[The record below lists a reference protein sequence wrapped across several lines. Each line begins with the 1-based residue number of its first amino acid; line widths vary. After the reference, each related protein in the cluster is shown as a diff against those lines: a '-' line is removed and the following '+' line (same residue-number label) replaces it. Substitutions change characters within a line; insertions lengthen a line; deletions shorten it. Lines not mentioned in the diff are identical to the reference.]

1 LAEAPVRHA
10 ASNTA
15 GIAAVRRRRLLAAMA
30 AEDLDAVVLY
40 GNAWQN
46 DYMRYAADFGILEGE
61 AIAVVTRD
69 GQVTLH
75 LDDPGE
81 GERASLECPD
91 VAIVVAPDLVGTVGA
106 LLTRLGNR
114 RTAAGPKRHLP
125 HGLAKRRDEF
135 RFEDATRLLDRLLM
149 VKAEDELAAVRRA
162 SRLADEGYAVFRDA
176 ARAGRQDF
184 ELMAEIEAFF
194 RGHGVDDNFMIIG
207 VGGPEVR
214 GMAPPTGR
222 RLQPGDLVTTELT
235 PCVDGYYVQI
245 CRTLVLGEPSAV
257 QRRAF
262 GVFHEALEAGIAAV
276 RPGVRAAD
284 VARAE
289 NDVFRRYGL
298 GDFVTSEYTRVRG
311 HGLGL
316 FPDTKPHI
324 LEDVETELV
333 EGMSLIVHPN
343 TYHPEAGYIVLGDS
357 LIVGPDGAEV
367 LTTTP
372 RSLFAVGPG

>member
-1 LAEAPVRHA
+1 
-10 ASNTA
+10 
-15 GIAAVRRRRLLAAMA
+15 MA

-91 VAIVVAPDLVGTVGA
+91 VEIVVAPDIVGTVGS

-162 SRLADEGYAVFRDA
+162 SRLADAGYAVFRDA

-184 ELMAEIEAFF
+184 ELVAEIEAFF

-222 RLQPGDLVTTELT
+222 RLAPGDLVTTELT

-245 CRTLVLGEPSAV
+245 CRTLVIGAASEV
-257 QRRAF
+257 QTRAF

-276 RPGVRAAD
+276 RPGVTAAD

-289 NDVFRRYGL
+289 NAVFRRYGL
-298 GDFVTSEYTRVRG
+298 GDYVTSEYTRVRG

-357 LIVGPDGAEV
+357 LIVGPGGAEV

-372 RSLFAVGPG
+372 RTLFAVGPG

>member
-1 LAEAPVRHA
+1 MAEAPVRHA

-15 GIAAVRRRRLLAAMA
+15 GIAAVRRGRLLAAMA

-184 ELMAEIEAFF
+184 ELVAEIEAFF

-276 RPGVRAAD
+276 RPGVTAAD

>member
-184 ELMAEIEAFF
+184 ELVAEIEAFF

-276 RPGVRAAD
+276 RPGVTAAD

>member
-1 LAEAPVRHA
+1 MAEAPVRHA

-15 GIAAVRRRRLLAAMA
+15 GIAAVRRGRLLAAMA

-184 ELMAEIEAFF
+184 ELVAAIEAFF

-276 RPGVRAAD
+276 RPGVTAAD

>member
-1 LAEAPVRHA
+1 MAEAPVRHA

-184 ELMAEIEAFF
+184 ELVAEIEAFF

-276 RPGVRAAD
+276 RPGVTAAD

>member
-15 GIAAVRRRRLLAAMA
+15 GIAAVRRGRLLAAMA

-184 ELMAEIEAFF
+184 ELVAEIEAFF

-276 RPGVRAAD
+276 RPGVTAAD